1 MNGLGFGISKKCQ
14 ILIFWLR
21 SAGLGVLTPLILCVK
36 INGNS
41 IKNDLVGAIIM
52 KAKSIF
58 KQYAVLTF
66 GAFVMAC
73 GIYFFKFPNNFST
86 GGVSALSILLVPVFP
101 QVTAG
106 QFMMFFN
113 ILLLVVGLL
122 VFGKGFTFK
131 TVYCSVLL
139 SAFTRIFEI
148 VIPMAGPF
156 TDQKFLELVYAIL
169 LTAAG
174 SAILF
179 NEGASS
185 GGTDIVAMILKKF
198 TRLDIGKAL
207 LVSDFVLAAAAIVVF
222 GVETGFLSVFGLVM
236 KAFIVDNV
244 IDSINLSKCC
254 IIVTDKGQKICDYI
268 HKELHRGATVSPCR
282 GSFTGKDKE
291 MITTVLNRD
300 QAVRLKLYVKEEDPS
315 AFSIITNSSDILGKG
330 FRTVM

>member
-1 MNGLGFGISKKCQ
+1 
-14 ILIFWLR
+14 
-21 SAGLGVLTPLILCVK
+21 
-36 INGNS
+36 
-41 IKNDLVGAIIM
+41 M

-66 GAFVMAC
+66 GALLMAC

-131 TVYCSVLL
+131 TVYCSMLL
-139 SAFTRIFEI
+139 SVFTRLFEV
-148 VIPMAGPF
+148 VIPMADPF
-156 TDQKFLELVYAIL
+156 TDQKFMELVYAII

-198 TRLDIGKAL
+198 TRLNIGKAL
-207 LVSDFVLAAAAIVVF
+207 LVSDFILAAASIVVF
-222 GVETGFLSVFGLVM
+222 DVETGFLSIFGLVM
-236 KAFIVDNV
+236 KAFVVDNV

-254 IIVTDKGQKICDYI
+254 IVVTDKGDEIRDYI
-268 HKELHRGATVSPCR
+268 HNTLHRGATYTQCT
-282 GSFTGKDKE
+282 GSYTGKQKE

-300 QAVRLKLYVKEEDPS
+300 QAVKLKLYIKEVDPT

-330 FRTVM
+330 FRAAV

>member
-1 MNGLGFGISKKCQ
+1 
-14 ILIFWLR
+14 
-21 SAGLGVLTPLILCVK
+21 
-36 INGNS
+36 
-41 IKNDLVGAIIM
+41 M

-66 GAFVMAC
+66 GALLMAC

-113 ILLLVVGLL
+113 ILLLVIGLL
-122 VFGKGFTFK
+122 VFGRGFTFK
-131 TVYCSVLL
+131 TIYCSMLMSV
-139 SAFTRIFEI
+139 FTRAFEI
-148 VIPMAGPF
+148 VIPMSGPF
-156 TDQKFLELVYAIL
+156 TDQKFLELVFAIVF
-169 LTAAG
+169 TAAG

-198 TRLDIGKAL
+198 TRLNIGKAL
-207 LVSDFVLAAAAIVVF
+207 LVSDFILAAASIVVF
-222 GVETGFLSVFGLVM
+222 DVETGFLSIFGLVM
-236 KAFIVDNV
+236 KAFVVDNV

-254 IIVTDKGQKICDYI
+254 IVVTNKGEQICNYI
-268 HKELHRGATVSPCR
+268 HKELHRGATVAPCR
-282 GSFTGKDKE
+282 GSYTGKEKE

-300 QAVRLKLYVKEEDPS
+300 QAVKLKLYIKEVDPT

-330 FRTVM
+330 FRTVI